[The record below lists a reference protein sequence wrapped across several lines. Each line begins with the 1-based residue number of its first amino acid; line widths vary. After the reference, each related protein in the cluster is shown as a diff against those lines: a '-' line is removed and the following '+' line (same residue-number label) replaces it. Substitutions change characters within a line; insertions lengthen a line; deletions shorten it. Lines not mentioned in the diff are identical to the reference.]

1 MRLNEEIF
9 QKWEYFWHSR
19 TIRIMTQG
27 ASFWVIIRQHINFF
41 VPQNTQK
48 APIFRIHLLKMF
60 PYSSFQLIFFPQSR
74 REITSKSLLHLWSL
88 KNARY
93 WETSYLNNF
102 LLAWTLICLKANK
115 NSKQALKRQAHIQLI
130 LVDFENVHT
139 TEATSSARKFCSY
152 HWGNVFCEKVLEKR
166 HSRTAIFSVNVVDKK
181 IGRKNNKSF
190 LHINQ
195 TWSKTSR
202 WRSCRKNSSQL
213 L

>member
-27 ASFWVIIRQHINFF
+27 VSFWVIITQHINFF

-102 LLAWTLICLKANK
+102 LLAWTLICLKAN
-115 NSKQALKRQAHIQLI
+115 NKQQASFEKTSAHTA
-130 LVDFENVHT
+130 DFG
-139 TEATSSARKFCSY
+139 RLWKCSY
-152 HWGNVFCEKVLEKR
+152 HWGNVFCEKVLFIPLRQRFLRESIRKEAQS
-166 HSRTAIFSVNVVDKK
+166 HCDIFRQC
-181 IGRKNNKSF
+181 GG
-190 LHINQ
+190 
-195 TWSKTSR
+195 
-202 WRSCRKNSSQL
+202 
-213 L
+213 